1 MLSPNQNEA
10 MDRLKLIEAMMTE
23 GRRSTQRWGWSFLL
37 WGIGPLV
44 AMYWTSHLGNSALA
58 WPVTIFLCVIAN
70 GLVLKIRRQRGE
82 SKTAVTRSLSAV
94 WTCTGTTV
102 LLLSF
107 GAALTGMQNPRMI
120 YAALFAL
127 AAAAQGASSL
137 ILRWWPQFLA
147 ALVWWVACAIAFVVP
162 AARLQDLA
170 MTALL
175 LANVVFG
182 AWLAYREWSRKDG

>member
-1 MLSPNQNEA
+1 MHATNQNEA
-10 MDRLKLIEAMMTE
+10 VDRLKLIEAMMIE

-44 AMYWTSHLGNSALA
+44 AMQWESQWKYSAWA
-58 WPVTIFLCVIAN
+58 WPVTICLCIVAN
-70 GLVLKIRRQRGE
+70 GLVLKTRRERGE

-94 WTCTGTTV
+94 WACTGATV

-107 GAALTGMQNPRMI
+107 AAVLTGMHDPRMT
-120 YAALFAL
+120 YVALFAL
-127 AAAAQGASSL
+127 AATAQGASSL

-147 ALVWWVACAIAFVVP
+147 ALVWWIACAIAFVAP

-182 AWLAYREWSRKDG
+182 AWLAYREWRRRDG